1 LQDASLS
8 KELVTRKKLTLTKT
22 LATVE
27 EKTSIKVNAMK
38 LPSFVIVTLIIR
50 ILVGNNK
57 SYLELDEVVASREA
71 VQMVV
76 KIEKEGENKSNES
89 LSVDAI
95 K

>member
-1 LQDASLS
+1 LQDTSLS

-76 KIEKEGENKSNES
+76 KIEKEKKSNLNFIYQTE
-89 LSVDAI
+89 
-95 K
+95 

>member
-1 LQDASLS
+1 LQDTSLS

-38 LPSFVIVTLIIR
+38 LPSFVIVTLLIR

>member
-1 LQDASLS
+1 MS

-38 LPSFVIVTLIIR
+38 LPSFVIVTLLIR

>member
-1 LQDASLS
+1 LQDTSLS

>member
-1 LQDASLS
+1 MS

-50 ILVGNNK
+50 IIVGNNK

-76 KIEKEGENKSNES
+76 TIEKEGENKPNES

>member
-1 LQDASLS
+1 M
-8 KELVTRKKLTLTKT
+8 TLTKT

-50 ILVGNNK
+50 IIVGNNK

-76 KIEKEGENKSNES
+76 TIEKEGENKPNES

>member
-1 LQDASLS
+1 MGINGMVVP
-8 KELVTRKKLTLTKT
+8 LVPHQATKYHWCRKVLANKNRLT
-22 LATVE
+22 
-27 EKTSIKVNAMK
+27 
-38 LPSFVIVTLIIR
+38 
-50 ILVGNNK
+50 GNNK

-76 KIEKEGENKSNES
+76 KIEKEGENKPNES